1 MTSKIST
8 SQFSERLEY
17 RTRYGNPVYW
27 GPIAFLNLFFNQT
40 TETFYGDFG
49 PGWFELSNNNFN
61 RVPFVIAGNYTKNND
76 ETTVTYEIRTNY
88 YGFFCIHTIT
98 FLVIAMNIHFIFA
111 VESPQ
116 IIVNIIIVLIFLLR
130 YFAIYHK
137 KRGLEKD
144 FLEIFEITKESLK
157 HSA

>member
-61 RVPFVIAGNYTKNND
+61 RVPFVIAGNYNKNDD
-76 ETTVTYEIRTNY
+76 ETNVTYEIRTNY
-88 YGFFCIHTIT
+88 YGFFCIHAIT
-98 FLVIAMNIHFIFA
+98 FLVIAMNIHFIFKA
-111 VESPQ
+111 AESPQ
-116 IIVNIIIVLIFLLR
+116 IILNIIIVLIFLLR

-137 KRGLEKD
+137 KKGLEKD
-144 FLEIFEITKESLK
+144 FLEIFEITK
-157 HSA
+157 A